1 MINDQLNDEV
11 FQIHEIIYDTLLLIK
26 LFTDAIMLVLFIY
39 EFRLLKNLQYQILLE
54 QHEKVKSKLQKM
66 QTRFLQAQARNQ
78 NVFMNSMIWSVA
90 LMYIY
95 WMVIRD
101 MMVPIA
107 YSELVDKSFRDRLVK
122 TSMT

>member
-66 QTRFLQAQARNQ
+66 QTRFLQA
-78 NVFMNSMIWSVA
+78 
-90 LMYIY
+90 
-95 WMVIRD
+95 
-101 MMVPIA
+101 
-107 YSELVDKSFRDRLVK
+107 
-122 TSMT
+122 

>member
-54 QHEKVKSKLQKM
+54 QHEKV
-66 QTRFLQAQARNQ
+66 
-78 NVFMNSMIWSVA
+78 
-90 LMYIY
+90 
-95 WMVIRD
+95 
-101 MMVPIA
+101 
-107 YSELVDKSFRDRLVK
+107 
-122 TSMT
+122 

>member
-1 MINDQLNDEV
+1 MINDQLNDKV

-78 NVFMNSMIWSVA
+78 NIFMNFMIWSVA

-107 YSELVDKSFRDRLVK
+107 YSEMVDKSFRDRLVK

>member
-54 QHEKVKSKLQKM
+54 QHEKVKSKLHKM